1 MKLLNI
7 LITPIILFIRKLY
20 YNNIKRLRGYDYHI
34 LRLPLSDIDILNIQG
49 SQYSN
54 IRKNLLKHI
63 FFQTEGLQSL
73 DYLGNGYYGVAFKY
87 NKIIKPGVSKPC
99 TIKFTTDNNEV
110 LLWRKVL
117 NSSEKYQSLCEVYD
131 IMEIY
136 TNNGKCIG
144 YVILKE
150 YVKKHEPRV
159 NELFL
164 NYVSSATGARMVEID
179 NFIFKEYSINE
190 AIKYI
195 KDNMTRPDN
204 TKYDS
209 YLNDLMGFYCNRY
222 IFQRELEGIKKLFS
236 WEWLDIHEENWGF
249 NNKGDFKIFDISGKI
264 LMK

>member
-34 LRLPLSDIDILNIQG
+34 LRLPLSDIDIADIQG
-49 SQYSN
+49 NQYSD
-54 IRKNLLKHI
+54 IRKDLLKHV

-73 DYLGNGYYGVAFKY
+73 DYLGKGYYGVAFKY
-87 NKIIKPGVSKPC
+87 NKIIEPGVSKTC

-110 LLWRKVL
+110 LLWRKIL
-117 NSSEKYQSLCEVYD
+117 NSLEKYQSLCEVYD

-150 YVKKHEPRV
+150 YVKKYEPRV
-159 NELFL
+159 NGLFL
-164 NYVSSATGARMVEID
+164 EYVSSATGAGRFVKD
-179 NFIFKEYSINE
+179 AFIFKEYPINE

-195 KDNMTRPDN
+195 KDNIIRPDN

-209 YLNDLMGFYCNRY
+209 YLNDLIEFYHNRY
-222 IFQRELEGIKKLFS
+222 IFQRELERIKKLFS

-249 NNKGDFKIFDISGKI
+249 NNKGDFKIFDISGFKS
-264 LMK
+264 

>member
-20 YNNIKRLRGYDYHI
+20 YNNIKRLEGYNYHI
-34 LRLPLSDIDILNIQG
+34 LRLPLSDKDILNIQRNH
-49 SQYSN
+49 YN
-54 IRKNLLKHI
+54 DIRKDLLKHV
-63 FFQTEGLQSL
+63 FFQIEGLKSL
-73 DYLGNGYYGVAFKY
+73 DYLGKGYYGVVFKY
-87 NKIIKPGVSKPC
+87 NKIIEPGVSKPC

-131 IMEIY
+131 IREIY

-150 YVKKHEPRV
+150 YVKKYEPRV
-159 NELFL
+159 NALFL
-164 NYVSSATGARMVEID
+164 NYVSSATGAGIFERD
-179 NFIFKEYSINE
+179 NFIFKDYPINE

-195 KDNMTRPDN
+195 KNNMIKPDN

-209 YLNDLMGFYCNRY
+209 YLNDLIEFYHNRY
-222 IFQRELEGIKKLFS
+222 TFQRELGRIKKLFS

-249 NNKGDFKIFDISGKI
+249 NNKGDFKIFDISGCKSY
-264 LMK
+264 

>member
-1 MKLLNI
+1 MRLLNI

-20 YNNIKRLRGYDYHI
+20 YNNIKRLEGYGYHI
-34 LRLPLSDIDILNIQG
+34 LRLPLSDTDILNIQRNF
-49 SQYSN
+49 YRD
-54 IRKNLLKHI
+54 IRKDLLKHI
-63 FFQTEGLQSL
+63 FFQIEGLKSL
-73 DYLGNGYYGVAFKY
+73 DYLGRGYYGVAFKY

-150 YVKKHEPRV
+150 YVKKYEPRV
-159 NELFL
+159 NELFI
-164 NYVSSATGARMVEID
+164 NYVSSATGAGMLERD
-179 NFIFKEYSINE
+179 NFIFKDYPINE

-195 KDNMTRPDN
+195 KDNMVKPDN

-209 YLNDLMGFYCNRY
+209 YLNDLIEFYHNRY
-222 IFQRELEGIKKLFS
+222 TFQRELGRIKKLFS
-236 WEWLDIHEENWGF
+236 WEWLDVHEDNWGF
-249 NNKGDFKIFDISGKI
+249 NNKGDFKIFDISGK
-264 LMK
+264 KSY